1 MQVPNF
7 LKLENNS
14 LLFNLDDWQFVY
26 YVPEEFFDE
35 TTKNPIAEINGEY
48 VSMIGLCNYAIFDK
62 QGKRKMFNLFQ
73 YPTMMLCKPNEIEKV
88 KDLVVDDGIEPGDY
102 RLLKFNKGD
111 EVVSQIRTPQL
122 VNNAELVFKL
132 MLISAKVPKGIR
144 YSDGWKIFA
153 ESMKLNG
160 KNFKLSAQLFG
171 MIWMTVCRDPKDI
184 SKPFRYTEMKD
195 DYGFKPISIKL
206 TPKYVSPYTA
216 LTSENFDEGLM
227 SAILMKDKED
237 IPYSPLEKVLTQ

>member
-1 MQVPNF
+1 MQVPNY

-14 LLFNLDDWQFVY
+14 LLFNLDDCQFVY
-26 YVPEEFFDE
+26 YVPEDFFDE

-48 VSMIGLCNYAIFDK
+48 VSMIGLCNCAIFDK
-62 QGKRKMFNLFQ
+62 HGKRKGFGLFD

-122 VNNAELVFKL
+122 VNNAELLFKL
-132 MLISAKVPKGIR
+132 MLISAKVPKGIK
-144 YSDGWKIFA
+144 YSTGWKEFSK
-153 ESMKLNG
+153 SMLLNG
-160 KNFKLSAQLFG
+160 KNYKLSAQLFG
-171 MIWMTVCRDPKDI
+171 MIWMTVCRNPKDI
-184 SKPFRYTEMKD
+184 SQPFRFTDMKND
-195 DYGFKPISIKL
+195 FGYKPISIKL
-206 TPKYVSPYTA
+206 TPKYISPYVS

-227 SAILMKDKED
+227 SAILMRDKEEL
-237 IPYSPLEKVLTQ
+237 PYSPLEKVVTQ